1 MCTHFLA
8 FLLFPSLRDDMSLMD
23 FAVDVTEDSISKT
36 NVQVLW
42 RKLLHVLFINFS
54 KSLIPVQ
61 MHLLCLELPQ
71 VCSSHYLH
79 L

>member
-1 MCTHFLA
+1 MCTRLLA

-23 FAVDVTEDSISKT
+23 FAVDVTEDSITKT
-36 NVQVLW
+36 NVQVLG
-42 RKLLHVLFINFS
+42 RKLLHVLFINF